1 MIGITF
7 TRTTTVYDES
17 TGLATPTETTI
28 TGAAMRIP
36 GDPSRY
42 AAGGWSLA
50 TMPTLMFV
58 ATTYGPEVVVAGDTV
73 VWGGVTYTAKSVEPF
88 APDPWPIFSTIVVGV

>member
-58 ATTYGPEVVVAGDTV
+58 ATTYGDLPVAGDTV
-73 VWGGVTYTAKSVEPF
+73 VWGGVTYTAKSVEPL
-88 APDPWPIFSTIVVGV
+88 APDGVAILSTIVVGV